1 MFIAGELA
9 IPNDE
14 KLIMQLSTRKY
25 SFTSRGLTVESKDD
39 WKKRHGGK
47 SSDEADSLIYSL
59 ADILGNEARV
69 QATAGK
75 KVSDLIGR
83 RMRD

>member
-25 SFTSRGLTVESKDD
+25 KFTSRGLTVESKDE
-39 WKKRHGGK
+39 WKKRFPGR
-47 SSDEADSLIYSL
+47 SCDEADSLIYSL
-59 ADILGNEARV
+59 ADILGNETRV

-75 KVSDLIGR
+75 NVSELINR
-83 RMRD
+83 RLKD